1 MPSNSTRDSV
11 PCGRP
16 RFVMLLAG
24 LVVLATL
31 GALAASGQR
40 AVAKGGVH
48 FDPDSPAGKEYALPL
63 DEARDE
69 AVGEGQPDGASGA
82 SAPLFGVGISG
93 RQSKG
98 QGTAIR
104 RGVDADRRA
113 SGGAKRSRSRKST
126 ASAGPRVRL
135 SD

>member
-82 SAPLFGVGISG
+82 SAPLFGVGTVSY
-93 RQSKG
+93 
-98 QGTAIR
+98 THL
-104 RGVDADRRA
+104 RA
-113 SGGAKRSRSRKST
+113 HET
-126 ASAGPRVRL
+126 VL
-135 SD
+135 DLV